1 MYGMGQRYQF
11 GSGAYAQDDKLAV
24 DWYKR
29 AADLDQPEALAA
41 CGYFY
46 VNGRGTE
53 QDVVLGA
60 WVGNDRPGRSPRCGA
75 CYILGRAHEDG
86 LYLLC
91 KDAAKA
97 AK

>member
-11 GSGAYAQDDKLAV
+11 GSGAFAQDDKLAV

-53 QDVVLGA
+53 QDVVLGLVMIGQA
-60 WVGNDRPGRSPRCGA
+60 AALGVEHA